1 MPTVAVSCRGE
12 AMTDVEA
19 GRGLGASGRLWL
31 PFAFAP
37 GLVIVACL
45 CVYPLVLAL
54 AASVHG
60 PDGLN
65 LQRYVAFFQNAR
77 SQQALFGTMGLASA
91 TTIAAVLLSIPLGY
105 IARASQRLGLL
116 IRVLV
121 ALPLAVPVLIAG
133 YALMLFY
140 STNGLLNNVLVKV
153 LAVLSEP
160 LTISYTWSGLIVAC
174 TWRFFPYTA
183 LLVISALGSLDRD
196 LEKASYSIGAG
207 PLQTLWRVTLPMITP
222 AIVTGGVLTFV
233 STFGTFSIPLIM
245 GGRGEVLS
253 VIAYRKLAGTFD
265 WGGASTVVVVM
276 AVIQITTLVALRIA
290 ARRINRA

>member
-1 MPTVAVSCRGE
+1 
-12 AMTDVEA
+12 MTDVQA

-37 GLVIVACL
+37 GLAIVACL
-45 CVYPLVLAL
+45 CIYPLVLAL
-54 AASVHG
+54 TASVDG
-60 PDGLN
+60 PNGIG

-77 SQQALFGTMGLASA
+77 SHRALVGTIGLAAA
-91 TTIAAVLLSIPLGY
+91 TTVASILLSIPLGY
-105 IARASQRLGLL
+105 IARARRRLGLL

-133 YALMLFY
+133 YALTLFF
-140 STNGLLNNVLVKV
+140 STNGLLNNVLVQV
-153 LAVLSEP
+153 LSVLSEP
-160 LTISYTWSGLIVAC
+160 LTISYTWTGLIVAC

-196 LEKASYSIGAG
+196 IENAAYSIGSS
-207 PLQTLWRVTLPMITP
+207 PLQTLLRVTLPMITP
-222 AIVTGGVLTFV
+222 AMVTGGVLTFV

-253 VIAYRKLAGTFD
+253 VIAYRKIAGTFD
-265 WGGASTVVVVM
+265 WGGASTIIVVM
-276 AVIQITTLVALRIA
+276 AIIQIGTLVALRLA
-290 ARRINRA
+290 ARRINRV